1 MGSGRKPNQDRRREA
16 AQLRAQGLSFVEI
29 GRRLGTTRQGAYALF
44 RPLRG
49 PPVVACAL
57 CGAAIVSAGALPR
70 DAGTAL
76 CLPCLAGH
84 PAAGFGQRL
93 KSLRLAAGL
102 LQEALAH
109 KARVRPEM
117 IWRYEQGQFRPRPAA
132 LARLAW
138 ALGVPPEALEPD
150 GPVPRGQTTDGPG
163 CLAPV

>member
-76 CLPCLAGH
+76 CLPCLARH
-84 PAAGFGQRL
+84 PGAGLGQRL
-93 KSLRLAAGL
+93 KAFRLAAGL
-102 LQEALAH
+102 LQQELAH
-109 KARVRPEM
+109 KARVWQEM
-117 IWRYEQGQFRPRPAA
+117 IRRYEQGRNRPRPAA
-132 LARLAW
+132 LARLAR
-138 ALGVPPEALEPD
+138 ALGVPPAALEVG
-150 GPVPRGQTTDGPG
+150 GPVPLKVRRPK
-163 CLAPV
+163 